1 MSQFD
6 SEFLEEYRK
15 LDDLIDEN
23 YKTYSGVS
31 DYIKRMEANSF
42 SGRRIIFDWD
52 IMYKQLK
59 YVSTLKEKIVNKQ
72 EADCT
77 QDDIEFVMYFY
88 DNVINGDDPLTEFD
102 YLKQTMPTEKE
113 EPFDD
118 IFVEIPQKENKQSEP
133 EKQPKPV
140 KQKET
145 KNCFKT
151 KK

>member
-88 DNVINGDDPLTEFD
+88 DNVINGDDPLAEFD